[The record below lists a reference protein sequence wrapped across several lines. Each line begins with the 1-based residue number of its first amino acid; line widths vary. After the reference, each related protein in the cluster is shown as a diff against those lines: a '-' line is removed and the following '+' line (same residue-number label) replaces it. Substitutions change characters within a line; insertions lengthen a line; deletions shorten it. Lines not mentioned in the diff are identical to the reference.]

1 MTSQK
6 PVKDLI
12 TEFEEIIAWFD
23 NEDIDI
29 EQATKKLEQGS
40 ALAEEIKKQLAES
53 KNQIEVI
60 KQKFDL

>member
-1 MTSQK
+1 MKSEKSIKQL
-6 PVKDLI
+6 VV
-12 TEFEEIIAWFD
+12 EFEGIVAWFD

-40 ALAEEIKKQLAES
+40 ALAEEIKKQLTES
-53 KNQIEVI
+53 KNQIEVV